1 MIEDA
6 IIIYVNVYK
15 CVYKSALPPIA
26 AIISFIMF
34 VLYMI
39 YLISLFIILF
49 FKRKQL
55 KYPTLLIR
63 MFNIKNYHQS
73 RPIIQ

>member
-39 YLISLFIILF
+39 YLILLF
-49 FKRKQL
+49 F
-55 KYPTLLIR
+55 YSI
-63 MFNIKNYHQS
+63 F
-73 RPIIQ
+73 

>member
-15 CVYKSALPPIA
+15 CLYKSALPPIA

-49 FKRKQL
+49 FL
-55 KYPTLLIR
+55 KG
-63 MFNIKNYHQS
+63 NS
-73 RPIIQ
+73 

>member
-6 IIIYVNVYK
+6 IIIYVDVYK

-39 YLISLFIILF
+39 YIYIIIIFLFD
-49 FKRKQL
+49 
-55 KYPTLLIR
+55 
-63 MFNIKNYHQS
+63 
-73 RPIIQ
+73 